1 MLLGTESAFAR
12 AVTALPLPRLR
23 GMERKLA
30 TVLFVDLVA
39 STELVA
45 GADPEVV
52 RRRVTTFFDAVS
64 RCIDVHG
71 GTVEKFAGDAVMAAF
86 GIPISHEDDAERAVR
101 AALSMVE
108 NLRDIELQVRIG
120 LESGEVVVDETDST
134 FATGEA
140 VNVAARL
147 QQAARPGE
155 ILMGAA
161 ARRLTDGAIE
171 AETAGPLELR
181 GFRQPIEAYRPI
193 CVGDGG
199 RRVGKLSAPFV
210 GREAEL
216 ELLQNTLER
225 TVRDRRPHVFTI
237 YGEPGVGKSRLV
249 REFLAGAEGVTILS
263 GRALPYGEGVTYWP
277 LAEMVKSAAGITDD
291 DPLEV
296 AREKLIE
303 CCGDEAIAELLGLAS
318 GVLEAV
324 EGERGQPEIAW
335 AAREFVDELADV
347 QPLILVFED
356 IHWAEEP
363 LLELIDHLAQWV
375 RERALLIICLARPE
389 LLDVRPGWG
398 GGRIRSTAI
407 ELEPLPREESE
418 RLADALLEDA
428 HLAPTVRTHLLDK
441 TEGNPLFV
449 EETVR
454 MVLESGDGASERIP
468 DTLQSLIAARIDRLP
483 QGEKLLLQRA
493 SVIGRTFWA
502 GALAYLSPELGEE
515 LEDALDDLLM
525 RDLLTRETRST
536 ITGEEPYRFKHVLI
550 REVAYAA
557 LSKSARADLHMKF
570 AEWLRERADKELL
583 EIRAYHLD
591 QACLLLAELDGRPP
605 KDLAQTA
612 AKALEAAGKRAL
624 SREAPASARKLLLRA
639 VELESTLERRY
650 NAARAAWRLDD
661 SAAVAKEMAAL
672 VDDAAAV
679 GNTHIQGRA
688 LTALADTT
696 LARDGDVQAA
706 TTLAEQALAVL
717 DPDDHTGRFDALD
730 VRSTIAWY
738 EGSIT
743 VAEDFETA
751 ALEAARA
758 SGRKDLESK
767 AARELAGMHLVRMDE
782 DAAAPL
788 IERALELADES
799 GSIVARAQAAHVKGD
814 YHRHRGEYDESEEW
828 LTKALELFTEVGG
841 QRGIGLTS
849 KQLGRLASS
858 RGDPARAEKLFRESI
873 RMLAPTQER
882 GVLCESQ
889 RLLAQLL
896 VQQGRIDEAEKY
908 ALAAR
913 ETVSAED
920 LASRATT
927 RVALAH
933 VRAAQERDA
942 EAEEL
947 FREAVEIVTG
957 AEHCRVRFDVL
968 PAYGE
973 FLRAHG
979 RDDEADELDARLA
992 ELTPSAA

>member
-1 MLLGTESAFAR
+1 
-12 AVTALPLPRLR
+12 
-23 GMERKLA
+23 MERKLA
-30 TVLFVDLVA
+30 TVLFADLVA

-52 RRRVTTFFDAVS
+52 RRRVTTFFDSVS
-64 RCIDVHG
+64 RCIEFHG

-101 AALSMVE
+101 AALAILESVHGLDLE
-108 NLRDIELQVRIG
+108 ARIG
-120 LESGEVVVDETDST
+120 VEAGEVVVDETDST

-161 ARRLTDGAIE
+161 AHRLTQAGIE
-171 AETAGPLELR
+171 SEPAGPLELR

-193 CVGDGG
+193 CVGDG
-199 RRVGKLSAPFV
+199 RRPLGSLVAPFV
-210 GREAEL
+210 GREPEL
-216 ELLQNTLER
+216 ELLHNTLER
-225 TVRDRRPHVFTI
+225 TIRDRRPYVFTI

-277 LAEMVKSAAGITDD
+277 LAEMVKAAAGITDD

-375 RERALLIICLARPE
+375 RDRALLIVCLARPE

-398 GGRIRSTAI
+398 GGRVRSTAI
-407 ELEPLPREESE
+407 ELEPLARAESE

-428 HLAPTVRTHLLDK
+428 ELPVDVRARLLDK

-454 MVLESGDGASERIP
+454 MVLESGDGAFERIP
-468 DTLQSLIAARIDRLP
+468 DTLQALIAARIDRLP
-483 QGEKLLLQRA
+483 PSEKLLLQRA
-493 SVIGRTFWA
+493 SVIGRVFWA
-502 GALAYLSPELGEE
+502 GALAHLSPEFGEE

-525 RDLLTRETRST
+525 RDLLMRESRST

-557 LSKSARADLHMKF
+557 LSKSSRADLHMKF

-591 QACLLLAELDGRPP
+591 QACLLLGELDGRPP

-612 AKALEAAGKRAL
+612 AKALESAGKRAL

-650 NAARAAWRLDD
+650 NAARAAWKLGDL
-661 SAAVAKEMAAL
+661 AAVAKEMAAL
-672 VDDAAAV
+672 VSDAAAEANPRV
-679 GNTHIQGRA
+679 QGRA
-688 LTALADTT
+688 LTARAETT
-696 LARDGDVQAA
+696 LSRDGDVQAA
-706 TTLAEQALAVL
+706 TAMAEQALRVL
-717 DPDDHTGRFDALD
+717 YADDYEGRFGALD
-730 VRSTIAWY
+730 VRSRIAWY
-738 EGSIT
+738 EGRIT
-743 VAEDFETA
+743 TAEEFESA
-751 ALEAARA
+751 ALDAARA
-758 SGRKDLESK
+758 AARKDLESK
-767 AARELAGMHLVRMDE
+767 AARELAVLHLTRLDE
-782 DAAAPL
+782 ERAAPL
-788 IERALELADES
+788 IDRALELAEES
-799 GSIVARAQAAHVKGD
+799 GSIVARAEAAYVKGEF
-814 YHRHRGEYDESEEW
+814 HRHRGENDEAEGW
-828 LTKALELFTEVGG
+828 LTKALDLFTESGS
-841 QRGIGLTS
+841 QRGIATAS
-849 KQLGRLASS
+849 KALGRLAWRQRDPS
-858 RGDPARAEKLFRESI
+858 RGERLFRDSI
-873 RMLAPTQER
+873 RLLAPMQER
-882 GVLCESQ
+882 GTLCESQ

-896 VQQGRIDEAEKY
+896 LELGRIDEAEKY
-908 ALAAR
+908 ALASR

-920 LASRATT
+920 LTSRATT
-927 RVALAH
+927 RVALAQ
-933 VRAAQERDA
+933 VRAAQERDV

-947 FREAVEIVTG
+947 FREAVEIVSG

-968 PAYGE
+968 PPYAE
-973 FLRAHG
+973 FLRARG

-992 ELTPSAA
+992 ELTPTPA

>member
-1 MLLGTESAFAR
+1 
-12 AVTALPLPRLR
+12 
-23 GMERKLA
+23 MERKLA

-39 STELVA
+39 STELVT

-86 GIPISHEDDAERAVR
+86 GIPVSHEDDAERAVK
-101 AALSMVE
+101 AAMSMLE
-108 NLRDIELQVRIG
+108 SLRELDVAARVG
-120 LESGEVVVDETDST
+120 VESGEVVVDETEST

-171 AETAGPLELR
+171 SEPAGPLELR

-199 RRVGKLSAPFV
+199 RRIGTLAAPFV

-216 ELLQNTLER
+216 DLLENTLAR
-225 TVRDRRPHVFTI
+225 TIRDRRPHVFTI

-291 DPLEV
+291 DPLEI

-347 QPLILVFED
+347 QPLVLVFED

-375 RERALLIICLARPE
+375 RERALLMVCLARPE

-418 RLADALLEDA
+418 ALADALLEDA
-428 HLAPTVRTHLLDK
+428 ELPGAVRAGLLDK

-454 MVLESGDGASERIP
+454 MVLESGDGAGTYERIP
-468 DTLQSLIAARIDRLP
+468 DTLQALIAARIDRLP
-483 QGEKLLLQRA
+483 AGEKLLLQRA
-493 SVIGRTFWA
+493 SVIGRIFWK
-502 GALAYLSPELGEE
+502 GALGHLSPEFGEE

-525 RDLLTRETRST
+525 RDLLTRESRST

-557 LSKSARADLHMKF
+557 LSKSSRADLHMKF

-605 KDLAQTA
+605 RDLATTA
-612 AKALEAAGKRAL
+612 ARALEAAGKRAL
-624 SREAPASARKLLLRA
+624 SREAPGSARKLLLRA

-650 NAARAAWRLDD
+650 DAARAAWKLGDVG
-661 SAAVAKEMAAL
+661 AVAKEMAAL
-672 VDDAAAV
+672 VDDAAAD
-679 GNTHIQGRA
+679 GNVRVQGRA
-688 LTALADTT
+688 LTILAEVTLSREGDVRTATDLAERALA
-696 LARDGDVQAA
+696 
-706 TTLAEQALAVL
+706 ALEEDDAV
-717 DPDDHTGRFDALD
+717 GRFGALD
-730 VRSTIAWY
+730 ARSRIAWY
-738 EGSIT
+738 EGRIS
-743 VAEDFETA
+743 VAEEFESL
-751 ALEAARA
+751 ALDAARA
-758 SGRKDLESK
+758 AERKDLESK
-767 AARELAGMHLVRMDE
+767 AALELAQLHLTRMDE
-782 DAAAPL
+782 DNAAPL
-788 IERALELADES
+788 IERALELAELS
-799 GSIVARAQAAHVKGD
+799 GSITARAHAAHAKGD
-814 YHRHRGEYDESEEW
+814 FLRLRRENEAAEEW
-828 LTKALELFTEVGG
+828 LTRALELHTEAGS
-841 QRGIGLTS
+841 QRGVATTS
-849 KQLGRLASS
+849 KALGRLLWKTGNPD
-858 RGDPARAEKLFRESI
+858 RGEKLLRESI
-873 RMLAPTQER
+873 RLLAPMQER
-882 GVLCESQ
+882 GTLCESQ

-896 VQQGRIDEAEKY
+896 LEAGRIDEAEKY

-920 LASRATT
+920 LTSRATT
-927 RVALAH
+927 RVALAQ
-933 VRAAQERDA
+933 VRAAQGRDD

-947 FREAVEIVTG
+947 FREAVEIVSG
-957 AEHCRVRFDVL
+957 AEHCRVGFDVL
-968 PAYGE
+968 PPYAE
-973 FLRAHG
+973 FLRARG
-979 RDDEADELDARLA
+979 RDDDADDLDTRLA
-992 ELTPSAA
+992 DLVPSAA